1 LLDAIED
8 DDDIDWPENSFDRPH
23 RAEPESPDE
32 LLAMIQFEGTQ
43 ALCREFIVKAT
54 CTKLI
59 VSLSRCNPKIGA
71 KILISSVTQ
80 IFQIWNHIKS
90 EEFTSNGDALKV
102 SNVGGGEEAFHEV
115 LRHAMNEARNFGT
128 LQ

>member
-1 LLDAIED
+1 MMTSIGQKTH
-8 DDDIDWPENSFDRPH
+8 ST
-23 RAEPESPDE
+23 AEPEWPDE
-32 LLAMIQFEGTQ
+32 LLAMIQFEGTPALQQ

-90 EEFTSNGDALKV
+90 EECTSSGDALKV

-115 LRHAMNEARNFGT
+115 LRHAMNEARNFVN